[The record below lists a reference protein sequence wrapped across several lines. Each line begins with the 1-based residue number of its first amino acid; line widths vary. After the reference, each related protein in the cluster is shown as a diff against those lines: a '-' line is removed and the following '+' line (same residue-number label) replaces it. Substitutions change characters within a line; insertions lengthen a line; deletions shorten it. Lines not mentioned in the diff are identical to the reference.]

1 MTSIEI
7 MKWVLR
13 VMIVLTV
20 VLMFTHMATVA
31 ILLLAVDVHF
41 GVFYLMTR
49 NKCDR
54 RQLRHIPMT
63 HRM

>member
-1 MTSIEI
+1 MTSVTI
-7 MKWVLR
+7 MKWSLR
-13 VMIVLTV
+13 VLIALTV

-41 GVFYLMTR
+41 GVFYEMTR

-54 RQLRHIPMT
+54 RQLKHIPVT

>member
-1 MTSIEI
+1 MTSVTI
-7 MKWVLR
+7 MKWSLR
-13 VMIVLTV
+13 ALIALTV
-20 VLMFTHMATVA
+20 VLMFTHMATAA

-41 GVFYLMTR
+41 GVFYEMTR

-54 RQLRHIPMT
+54 RQLKHIPVT

>member
-1 MTSIEI
+1 MTSVNI

-13 VMIVLTV
+13 ALIVLTV
-20 VLMFTHMATVA
+20 VLMFTHEAFIA

-41 GVFYLMTR
+41 GVFYEMTR

-54 RQLRHIPMT
+54 RQMSHIPVT